1 MSSSLAGRAN
11 SFKQLQH
18 HLTRFAILSVTK
30 AWLIL
35 SRLPD
40 GGMGID
46 HGWRRD
52 AAHSRKTRKPGS
64 TVAGTGFV
72 AEPADQ
78 GMSDSR
84 SILPTV
90 Q

>member
-35 SRLPD
+35 SRLPMAGWVSIM
-40 GGMGID
+40 GGGETLP
-46 HGWRRD
+46 
-52 AAHSRKTRKPGS
+52 TREKPGNPVPA
-64 TVAGTGFV
+64 TV
-72 AEPADQ
+72 EP
-78 GMSDSR
+78 GSR
-84 SILPTV
+84 LNRLTRG
-90 Q
+90 